1 MKTPWLT
8 RQIPAIAAFIPVVG
22 LSAPLYWG
30 GTSGQNWTSAT
41 WSTDDQAPYSTPWVS
56 GSEVIF
62 NLPNSLIT
70 GATTQ
75 VSGILANENV
85 TVTPGGTLGTGGTNA
100 TIEVA
105 SGKIL
110 NFGNQTI
117 STALGTGFIKTGAGT
132 LNLAGSAY
140 SGGFT
145 LNEGSVGIGGVNALG
160 AGGALHLNGGN
171 LQTSSGTTAR
181 DLSGKF
187 AGGIHIGGDFSVSG
201 AGALKFNNTV
211 HIEGGTPTIT
221 NSSSASFTLAGN
233 IVGDS
238 GNGLNFA
245 GSGHTILNG
254 TNSFDGSTNI
264 NSGIVTF
271 GKAASIP
278 SAGVVAVANG
288 ATLGL
293 TLGTGA
299 FSVFD
304 ITSAFNGNLPNV
316 NLSPNSRIGIH
327 VPSGIAGFNSSTYGT
342 MGLVKL
348 GAGTLF
354 LDGQWLAHSGGIH
367 VPSISGENSVL
378 ECSGSF
384 SSFIGSWHIG
394 QALNSGA
401 SGTTTVNFLQGTE
414 VSIETD
420 HTIEVG
426 GFSGTGNG
434 AHVLNVEGNVF
445 NAGTL
450 RIGLNGAVVVKSFGT
465 WTQDAPISII
475 ARQGGNSSLTI
486 QANTIFTHSSDEAIS
501 LSGSSMGLGRALINI
516 QGGIM
521 ETNKGF
527 LGTPGPGSLAY
538 ARLTLSNGGTLRVL
552 EDVADLTTQVQVAL
566 DGIGGTIETY
576 GDTTLS
582 GIVTAPGSTATGI
595 TGTGSLEKTGN
606 GSLTLTGNNTYLGST
621 LVSSG
626 SLFVN
631 GSIVNS
637 TVIVQSGATLG
648 GDGGTIGNGGD
659 QLFIEEG
666 GILAPGNSA
675 GTLNINGSAYVAG
688 TYSYEFTGGGGGS
701 ATDLL
706 EVGGT
711 IYLSNSTLSLSNL
724 GSYLAGDKFTLISY
738 NTLVGEFTGLA
749 DDSMFSFGGGMWKIN
764 YDDLQA
770 GLNGGTG
777 SRFVTLTAIPEI
789 SIPAM
794 FLGGAVML
802 FRRRVR

>member
-1 MKTPWLT
+1 
-8 RQIPAIAAFIPVVG
+8 
-22 LSAPLYWG
+22 
-30 GTSGQNWTSAT
+30 
-41 WSTDDQAPYSTPWVS
+41 
-56 GSEVIF
+56 
-62 NLPNSLIT
+62 
-70 GATTQ
+70 
-75 VSGILANENV
+75 
-85 TVTPGGTLGTGGTNA
+85 
-100 TIEVA
+100 
-105 SGKIL
+105 
-110 NFGNQTI
+110 
-117 STALGTGFIKTGAGT
+117 
-132 LNLAGSAY
+132 
-140 SGGFT
+140 
-145 LNEGSVGIGGVNALG
+145 
-160 AGGALHLNGGN
+160 
-171 LQTSSGTTAR
+171 
-181 DLSGKF
+181 
-187 AGGIHIGGDFSVSG
+187 
-201 AGALKFNNTV
+201 
-211 HIEGGTPTIT
+211 
-221 NSSSASFTLAGN
+221 
-233 IVGDS
+233 
-238 GNGLNFA
+238 
-245 GSGHTILNG
+245 
-254 TNSFDGSTNI
+254 
-264 NSGIVTF
+264 
-271 GKAASIP
+271 
-278 SAGVVAVANG
+278 
-288 ATLGL
+288 
-293 TLGTGA
+293 
-299 FSVFD
+299 
-304 ITSAFNGNLPNV
+304 
-316 NLSPNSRIGIH
+316 
-327 VPSGIAGFNSSTYGT
+327 

-348 GAGTLF
+348 GAGTLSIGGQF
-354 LDGQWLAHSGGIH
+354 LGHTGGIH
-367 VPSISGENSVL
+367 VPTISGENSVL
-378 ECSGSF
+378 ECGGSF

-414 VSIETD
+414 VTIDSD

-434 AHVLNVEGNVF
+434 THGLNVEGNVF

-450 RIGLNGAVVVKSFGT
+450 RIGMNGSVVVKPFGS
-465 WTQDAPISII
+465 WTQLGPISII

-486 QANTIFTHSSDEAIS
+486 ETDTTFTHWSDEAVS
-501 LSGSSMGLGRALINI
+501 LSGSSTGSGRAAINI

-521 ETNKGF
+521 ETTKGF

-552 EDVADLTTQVQVAL
+552 EDIADLTTQVQVVL
-566 DGIGGTIETY
+566 DGIGGTIETH

-582 GIVTAPGSTATGI
+582 GIVTVTGSTATGI

-659 QLFIEEG
+659 QLFIDEG
-666 GILAPGNSA
+666 GILAPGSST
-675 GTLNINGSAYVAG
+675 GTLFVDGTAVVAG

-738 NTLVGEFTGLA
+738 NTLIGEFSGRV
-749 DDSMFSFGGGMWKIN
+749 DESMFSFGGGMWKIN
-764 YDDLQA
+764 YDDLQP

-777 SRFVTLTAIPEI
+777 SKFVTLTAIPEI